1 MSRPGSGARIA
12 DRVQTQTRL
21 VRKRSALTFGRLTA
35 SVRPLPNF
43 LILGAQRSGTTSLA
57 RYLAEHPAVRTMA
70 NIKGA
75 HYFDK
80 NHDKGIDWYR
90 GHFPSTA
97 YRSWIKRRTG
107 FDLVT
112 GEGSPYYLLH
122 PLVPRRVAEV
132 MPSAKLIAML
142 RDPIE
147 RAYSGYQHEF
157 GRGFETLSFE
167 EAIAAEPGRLEGE
180 RERMIA
186 DPAYHSVD
194 FQHHSYLTR
203 GLYLDQILQWRELFP
218 PEQMLIIGAEEFF
231 SEPARVFAE
240 VLDFLELPA
249 WSLGGYEQHNARS
262 YAPMSPEMRA
272 RLEDYFR
279 EPNRRLFEDLGR
291 SFAWSA

>member
-1 MSRPGSGARIA
+1 VTGSASTRLA
-12 DRVQTQTRL
+12 ERVQVQTRNA
-21 VRKRSALTFGRLTA
+21 RKRSALTFGRLTA
-35 SVRPLPNF
+35 GSRRLPDF

-80 NHDKGIDWYR
+80 NFDKGLDWYR
-90 GHFPSTA
+90 GHFPSAA
-97 YRSWIKRRTG
+97 YRAWVKRRTG

-122 PLVPRRVAEV
+122 PLVPQRVAGV

-157 GRGFETLSFE
+157 GRGFETLPFE
-167 EAIAAEPGRLEGE
+167 EAIDAEPKRLEGE

-186 DPAYHSVD
+186 DPGYHSFD
-194 FQHHSYLTR
+194 YQHHSYLTR
-203 GLYLDQILQWRELFP
+203 GLYLEQLLHWREHMP
-218 PEQMLIIGAEEFF
+218 AEQLLVIGAEEFF

-240 VLDFLELPA
+240 VLEFLGLPP
-249 WSLGGYEQHNARS
+249 WSLQGYEQHNARS
-262 YAPMSPEMRA
+262 YAPMSAAMRT
-272 RLEDYFR
+272 RLEEFFR
-279 EPNRRLFEDLGR
+279 EPNRRLFDYLGR
-291 SFAWSA
+291 SFAWSS